1 MIMYPP
7 PFAIFNDT
15 MTDES
20 ESSSIILSSLLGI
33 VLSLIAFTTAMGNI
47 IVLLAFY
54 CDKKLRTI
62 NGRSSRNLLFLNS
75 FLFLYKKKIISYWI
89 WLLRIFLLDFF
100 AFLFIFH
107 SGKFSKALFAY
118 SHTNA
123 RQILSAKMNFIF
135 FYA

>member
-1 MIMYPP
+1 MDLYYDKNEMIMYPP

-62 NGRSSRNLLFLNS
+62 NGKSSQN
-75 FLFLYKKKIISYWI
+75 
-89 WLLRIFLLDFF
+89 
-100 AFLFIFH
+100 
-107 SGKFSKALFAY
+107 
-118 SHTNA
+118 
-123 RQILSAKMNFIF
+123 
-135 FYA
+135 